1 MNEKKADINPTINE
15 LSNTYQLPYELL
27 LPEYIDCGDE
37 YTSVAIATQKEAL
50 AKAVTDYIR
59 TSSLENIAPILTHIL
74 NNTLDLDDY
83 KNEFFRIIDNS
94 DKNEKIA
101 FTKFNLIAILKLNDL
116 NKPLIRDEEK
126 KFVDEIINK
135 IVHSDNFI
143 IEMTKEEALKL
154 YNIIKHYK
162 LSFESMSEINNYYL
176 LCDDRIKIVYQ
187 SNNDDDK
194 VFSKSKDK
202 KIKN

>member
-1 MNEKKADINPTINE
+1 MREKKSDINPTIND
-15 LSNTYQLPYELL
+15 LSDMYQLPYELL

-37 YTSVAIATQKEAL
+37 YTSVVNATQKEAL
-50 AKAVTDYIR
+50 EKAVIDYIR
-59 TSSLENIAPILTHIL
+59 TSSLENIAPILKHIL

-83 KNEFFRIIDNS
+83 EKEFFRIVDNS
-94 DKNEKIA
+94 DGNEKIA
-101 FTKFNLIAILKLNDL
+101 FSKFNLIAILKLNDL
-116 NKPLIRDEEK
+116 SKPLIRDEEK
-126 KFVDEIINK
+126 KIVDEIINK

-154 YNIIKHYK
+154 YNIIKNYK

-187 SNNDDDK
+187 STNDNDK
-194 VFSKSKDK
+194 VLSKSKDK
-202 KIKN
+202 IIKN